1 MGTPDNMNPAA
12 VAVYFLLTA
21 GIAMFSMNPV
31 ILSLSLAGSLVYF
44 FSRGS
49 KGSIKSH
56 IYTLL
61 LFIIMAVINPLVN
74 HNGTT
79 VLFIMNDNPVTLE
92 ALVYGIAAS
101 AMIISVMYWF
111 RSFTEIMTS
120 DKLLYIFG
128 RLSPKFALILS
139 MALRFVPM
147 FGRQIKKTE
156 QTQKAMGLYKE
167 DNIADTFRG
176 KTNIFSI
183 IITWGLENGII
194 TADSMTARG
203 YGCGRRSGFSVF
215 RWRKSD
221 TLFLSIIILLFIVA
235 IYGLYDVSFSYYPCI
250 SLSAHDLRAA
260 AGYTAYGILVFFPSF
275 LEAKE
280 AIRWKYLK
288 SKI

>member
-1 MGTPDNMNPAA
+1 MGTLNSMNPAA
-12 VAVYFLLTA
+12 AAVYFLMTA

-31 ILSLSLAGSLVYF
+31 ILTLSLAGSLIYF

-49 KGSIKSH
+49 TDNPKSH
-56 IYTLL
+56 LYSLL
-61 LFIIMAVINPLVN
+61 LFIIMAAVNPLVN
-74 HNGTT
+74 HNGAT
-79 VLFIMNDNPVTLE
+79 VLFVMNDNPVTFE
-92 ALVYGIAAS
+92 ALIYGIAAS
-101 AMIISVMYWF
+101 AMIISVLYWF
-111 RSFTEIMTS
+111 RSFTAIMTS

-128 RLSPKFALILS
+128 RLSPKLALILS

-147 FGRQIKKTE
+147 FSRQIKKTE
-156 QTQKAMGLYKE
+156 QAQKAMGLYKE
-167 DNIADTFRG
+167 NNIADTFKG

-215 RWRKSD
+215 RWRKGD
-221 TLFLSIIILLFIVA
+221 TLFLIIAVLLFSLTV
-235 IYGLYDVSFSYYPCI
+235 YGLFNVTFSYYPYI
-250 SLSAHDLRAA
+250 KFSGHSIFAV
-260 AGYTAYGILVFFPSF
+260 AGYTAYGILVILPSV

-280 AIRWKYLK
+280 ALRWKYLK

>member
-1 MGTPDNMNPAA
+1 MNPAA
-12 VAVYFLLTA
+12 AAVYFLMTA

-31 ILSLSLAGSLVYF
+31 ILSLSLAGSLIYF

-49 KGSIKSH
+49 SDSLKSH
-56 IYTLL
+56 LYLLL
-61 LFIIMAVINPLVN
+61 LFIIMTVINPLVN
-74 HNGTT
+74 HNGAT
-79 VLFIMNDNPVTLE
+79 VLFVMNDNPVTLE
-92 ALVYGIAAS
+92 ALIYGAFAS
-101 AMIISVMYWF
+101 AMIISVVYWF
-111 RSFTEIMTS
+111 RSFTAIMTS

-128 RLSPKFALILS
+128 RLSPKLALILS

-147 FGRQIKKTE
+147 FSRQIKKTE

-167 DNIADTFRG
+167 DNIADTFKG

-221 TLFLSIIILLFIVA
+221 TLFLIITVLLFSLT
-235 IYGLYDVSFSYYPCI
+235 IYGLYNVTFSYYPYI
-250 SLSAHDLRAA
+250 KFSEHRVFAV
-260 AGYTAYGILVFFPSF
+260 AGYTAYGILVILPSV

-280 AIRWKYLK
+280 ALRWKYLK